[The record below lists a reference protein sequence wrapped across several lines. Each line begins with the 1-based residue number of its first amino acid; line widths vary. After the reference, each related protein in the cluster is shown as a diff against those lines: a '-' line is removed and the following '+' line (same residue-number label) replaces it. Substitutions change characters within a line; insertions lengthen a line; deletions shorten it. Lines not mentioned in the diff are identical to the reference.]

1 MKYIDYFKLALIS
14 LKRNISRSILTM
26 LGIIIGVSAVI
37 LLVSIGTGIQNY
49 ITKQFED
56 LGANII
62 IVMPGKLLSED
73 GGFAGTHGAPNFAGS
88 KLTLDLA
95 RGIQR
100 LGLPVEK
107 TAGVIET
114 ATTITYQGK
123 TIFTTAIGVSENYSE
138 VRNTKS
144 QKGRFISASD
154 VSSSKKVVIIGPT
167 VVEKLYKNNNPLN
180 TSLRVGNTN
189 FKVVGITEKKGAG
202 MGIDIDNSIYLPVT
216 SAQKLFNMRS
226 LQTITIKANSKE
238 NIQKAISMTN
248 NYLSKRLKDD
258 EFSVLDQGEL
268 VKTIEQILATLTV
281 ALGGIAAISLLVG
294 GIGIMNIMLVSVT
307 ERTHEIG
314 LRKAVGAKPKDILY
328 QFLIEAVV
336 LSVAGGVIGILLGM
350 AGSIALSKFLSS
362 VVTLWSV
369 LLAFGFSALVG
380 IVFGVAPAIKA
391 SRLNP
396 IDALR
401 YE

>member
-1 MKYIDYFKLALIS
+1 MKYIDYLKLALIS
-14 LKRNISRSILTM
+14 LKRNLSRSVLTM
-26 LGIIIGVSAVI
+26 LGIIIGVSSVV
-37 LLVSIGTGIQNY
+37 LLVSIGTGLQNY

-73 GGFAGTHGAPNFAGS
+73 GGFAGAHGAPNFAGS

-95 RGIQR
+95 RGLQR
-100 LGLPVEK
+100 LGPPIEK

-114 ATTITYQGK
+114 AGLITYRGK
-123 TIFTTAIGVSENYSE
+123 TIFTTSIGVSENYSE

-144 QKGRFISASD
+144 QLGRFISTQD
-154 VSSSKKVVIIGPT
+154 VSGSKKVVVIGPS
-167 VVEKLYKNNNPLN
+167 VVEKLYKNNEPLGSTLRIG
-180 TSLRVGNTN
+180 TSNY
-189 FKVVGITEKKGAG
+189 KVIGITEKKGAG
-202 MGIDIDNSIYLPVT
+202 MGVDIDNSIYIPVT
-216 SAQKLFNMRS
+216 SAQKLYNMRA
-226 LQTITIKANSKE
+226 LQTITIKADSKE
-238 NIQKAISMTN
+238 NVKKAIQVTKD
-248 NYLSKRLKDD
+248 YLGKRLKDD
-258 EFSVLDQGEL
+258 EFSVVDQGEL
-268 VKTIEQILATLTV
+268 VKTIESILKTLTV

-307 ERTHEIG
+307 ERTKEIG

-336 LSVAGGVIGILLGM
+336 LSVAGGIIGILLGI
-350 AGSIALSKFLSS
+350 AGSLALSKFLSS
-362 VVTLWSV
+362 VVTPWSV
-369 LLAFGFSALVG
+369 ILSFGFSAAVG
-380 IVFGVAPAIKA
+380 IIFGVAPAIKA